1 MQADGKISELIL
13 LDGHTAARIECPS
26 GLIPAPGQYLL
37 AHAEDSD
44 APLATAVFAAR
55 TLAHQRQTGEDGFVA
70 AGPIPTSWLP
80 GICLHLRGPLGRG
93 FTVPT
98 SARRIALVAFD
109 GSPSA
114 LLPLLETAFQQ
125 DAAVT
130 LVCERAPEDLPLQVE
145 IQPMRALID
154 TIQWADYAACESTR
168 ESLRGLKEK
177 LARPLSRKPGLLQ
190 VLVRTPMPCGG
201 LAECGICAVEMRRGY
216 RLACEDGPVF
226 DFNDLLI

>member
-13 LDGHTAARIECPS
+13 LDGHPAARIECPP

-44 APLATAVFAAR
+44 APLATTVFAAR
-55 TLAHQRQTGEDGFVA
+55 TLAHQRQTGEDGFIT
-70 AGPIPTSWLP
+70 AGPMPASWLP
-80 GICLHLRGPLGRG
+80 GICLHLRGPLGHG
-93 FTVPT
+93 FAVPA

-114 LLPLLETAFQQ
+114 LLPLLDTAFQQ

-130 LVCERAPEDLPLQVE
+130 LVCEHAPEDLPLQVE
-145 IQPMRALID
+145 IQPMRALMD
-154 TIQWADYAACESTR
+154 TIHWADYAACESTR
-168 ESLRGLKEK
+168 ESLRDLKK
-177 LARPLSRKPGLLQ
+177 NLARPHSQKYGLVQ
-190 VLVRTPMPCGG
+190 VLVRTAMPCGG
-201 LAECGICAVEMRRGY
+201 LAECGVCAVEVRGGY

>member
-13 LDGHTAARIECPS
+13 LDGHPAARIECSP

-44 APLATAVFAAR
+44 APVATAVFAAR
-55 TLAHQRQTGEDGFVA
+55 TLAHPRQNGGDGFVA
-70 AGPIPTSWLP
+70 AGPMPASWLP
-80 GICLHLRGPLGRG
+80 GTCLHLRGPIGRG
-93 FTVPT
+93 FTVPA

-109 GSPSA
+109 GSSSA
-114 LLPLLETAFQQ
+114 LLPLLDTAFQQ

-130 LVCERAPEDLPLQVE
+130 LVCEHAPEDLPLQVE
-145 IQPMRALID
+145 IQPMSALID
-154 TIQWADYAACESTR
+154 SLQWADYVACESNR
-168 ESLRGLKEK
+168 ESLCSLKEK
-177 LARPLSRKPGLLQ
+177 LARPLSWKLGLLQ

-201 LAECGICAVEMRRGY
+201 LAECGVCAVKVRGGY

>member
-13 LDGHTAARIECPS
+13 LDGHPAARIECPP
-26 GLIPAPGQYLL
+26 GLVPAPGQYLL

-44 APLATAVFAAR
+44 APLASAVFAAR
-55 TLAHQRQTGEDGFVA
+55 TLAHPLQTKAEGFVA
-70 AGPIPTSWLP
+70 AGPVPASWLP
-80 GICLHLRGPLGRG
+80 GTCLHLRGPLGHG
-93 FTVPT
+93 FTVPA

-109 GSPSA
+109 SSPST

-145 IQPMRALID
+145 IQPMRALMD
-154 TIQWADYAACESTR
+154 TIQWTDYAACESTR
-168 ESLRGLKEK
+168 VSLRGLKEK
-177 LARPLSRKPGLLQ
+177 LARPLSRKHALLQ
-190 VLVRTPMPCGG
+190 ILVRTPMPCGG
-201 LAECGICAVEMRRGY
+201 LAECGVCAVEVRGGY

-226 DFNDLLI
+226 SFNDLLI